1 MGIISKIARGL
12 TKKVTKK
19 KSAKKKPSIKDLV
32 QKDLK
37 KIKKQAEKKKKIIS
51 KTGNKIYELEK
62 KARAGKKLTSNQIL
76 QLSKLGKIDD
86 QAIKFDSPFQK
97 GKSPDKY
104 KGTETDGFKRLRKL
118 LGIKKFREIYGK

>member
-37 KIKKQAEKKKKIIS
+37 KIKKQAEKKKKIFAWLYNPGAS
-51 KTGNKIYELEK
+51 NAHLEKYFNKNKILEK
-62 KARAGKKLTSNQIL
+62 
-76 QLSKLGKIDD
+76 
-86 QAIKFDSPFQK
+86 
-97 GKSPDKY
+97 Y
-104 KGTETDGFKRLRKL
+104 
-118 LGIKKFREIYGK
+118 